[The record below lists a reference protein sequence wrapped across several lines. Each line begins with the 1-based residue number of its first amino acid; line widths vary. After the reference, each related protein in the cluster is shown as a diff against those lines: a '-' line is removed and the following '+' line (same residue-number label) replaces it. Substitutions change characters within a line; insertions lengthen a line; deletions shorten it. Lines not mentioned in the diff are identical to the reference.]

1 VAWALPLTSVVSIVH
16 TLTLGFRFQPW
27 AVPILAAW
35 LLVLVAYSRKAMSGR
50 LVK

>member
-1 VAWALPLTSVVSIVH
+1 MAWALPLTSMVSIVR
-16 TLTLGFRFQPW
+16 TLTLDFPFQPW
-27 AVPILAAW
+27 AVPILAGW